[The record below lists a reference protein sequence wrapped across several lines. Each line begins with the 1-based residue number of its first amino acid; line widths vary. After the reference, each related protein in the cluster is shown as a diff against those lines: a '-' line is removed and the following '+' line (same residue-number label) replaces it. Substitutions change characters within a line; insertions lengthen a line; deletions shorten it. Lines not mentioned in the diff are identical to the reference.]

1 MLGSMKARTPA
12 NHQEK
17 ALVAANEAMV
27 GLMANKS
34 NAYVSAHRS
43 RGFDRQQACDR
54 SAAQRRPF
62 S

>member
-34 NAYVSAHRS
+34 NAYVSAS
-43 RGFDRQQACDR
+43 SIKGL
-54 SAAQRRPF
+54 RPTAGM
-62 S
+62 